1 MKALVTAFLS
11 TEAITNEE
19 IPERCTEKLV
29 DLVFVLATKLDL
41 NVNDMRELLDG
52 SVKETGARFEVVTTK
67 MTDNFQSLTEQLE
80 RLRDNGVNDIS
91 QYAEFQN
98 LLQKVVW

>member
-1 MKALVTAFLS
+1 M
-11 TEAITNEE
+11 
-19 IPERCTEKLV
+19 

-52 SVKETGARFEVVTTK
+52 SVKETAARFEVVTTK
-67 MTDNFQSLTEQLE
+67 ITDNHQSLSEQLE

-91 QYAEFQN
+91 HYTEFKN
-98 LLQKVVW
+98 LLRKVVW

>member
-1 MKALVTAFLS
+1 M
-11 TEAITNEE
+11 
-19 IPERCTEKLV
+19 

-52 SVKETGARFEVVTTK
+52 SVKETAARFEVVTTK
-67 MTDNFQSLTEQLE
+67 MTDNHQSLSEQLE

-91 QYAEFQN
+91 HYTEFQN
-98 LLQKVVW
+98 LLRKVVW

>member
-1 MKALVTAFLS
+1 M
-11 TEAITNEE
+11 
-19 IPERCTEKLV
+19 

-52 SVKETGARFEVVTTK
+52 SVKETAARFEVVTTK
-67 MTDNFQSLTEQLE
+67 MTDNHQSLSEQLE

-91 QYAEFQN
+91 QYTEFQN
-98 LLQKVVW
+98 LLRKVVW

>member
-1 MKALVTAFLS
+1 M
-11 TEAITNEE
+11 
-19 IPERCTEKLV
+19 

-52 SVKETGARFEVVTTK
+52 SVKETAARFEVVTTK
-67 MTDNFQSLTEQLE
+67 MSDNHQSLSEQLE

-91 QYAEFQN
+91 HYTECHN
-98 LLQKVVW
+98 LLRKVVW